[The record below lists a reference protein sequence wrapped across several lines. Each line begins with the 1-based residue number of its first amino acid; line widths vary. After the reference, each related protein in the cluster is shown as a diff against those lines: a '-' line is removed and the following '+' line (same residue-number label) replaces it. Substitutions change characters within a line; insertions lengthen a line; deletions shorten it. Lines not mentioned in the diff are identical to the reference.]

1 MENKFCR
8 SFQEL
13 DWFEEAYEKGDEPFK
28 KFWERFIDDLKDN
41 DCSLDSYIRIYITTT
56 YLRSNLIRFLMKG
69 RLPQVQLL
77 HRFPF
82 MGQDMCDWY
91 EWYVVNTPPKA
102 RLTPQTEYYIEKWL
116 DKPEPIKP
124 DSFDGKND
132 YHKIRR
138 QMSRE
143 KWLMKALE
151 MGL

>member
-1 MENKFCR
+1 MGVKICR
-8 SFQEL
+8 DFKEL
-13 DWFEEAYEKGDEPFK
+13 DWFDSAYEKGDEHFK
-28 KFWERFIDDLKDN
+28 QFWDRFVMDMRDKEY
-41 DCSLDSYIRIYITTT
+41 SLDSYIREYITST
-56 YLRSNLIRFLMKG
+56 YLRSNLIRFLMNG

-82 MGQDMCDWY
+82 MSKEMCDWY

-102 RLTPQTEYYIEKWL
+102 RLTPQTEPYIEKWL
-116 DKPEPIKP
+116 DKPEPPRPEK
-124 DSFDGKND
+124 FDGNND
-132 YHKIRR
+132 YHKVKR